1 MPHRFQVILMGG
13 ASLQGDLREVNIKQ
27 NMPTVQEA
35 FSRLDTAIR
44 SSRQLGYGAVKI
56 IHGYGSSGRGGKIRL
71 AVRRRLAEMKQKRQI
86 RDFIPGESFS
96 IFEEATRQAFLRCDD
111 LRRDHDLDRHN
122 NGVTII
128 IF

>member
-1 MPHRFQVILMGG
+1 M
-13 ASLQGDLREVNIKQ
+13 QGDLREVNIKQ

-35 FSRLDTAIR
+35 LSFLEHTLR

-71 AVRRRLAEMKQKRQI
+71 AVRRRLTEMKQKRQI
-86 RDFIPGESFS
+86 RDCIPGESFS

-111 LRRDHDLDRHN
+111 LRRDRDLDRHN